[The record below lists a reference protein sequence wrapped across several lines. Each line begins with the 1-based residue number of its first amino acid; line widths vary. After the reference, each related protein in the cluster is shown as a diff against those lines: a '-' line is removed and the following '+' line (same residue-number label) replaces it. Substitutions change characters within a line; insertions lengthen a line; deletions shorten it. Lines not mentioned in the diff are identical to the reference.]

1 MGDAGGGMRG
11 PRSDVTVARAT
22 TTTMMRVAGVGARAR
37 AVATRAEGVAR
48 SLRARRRAMGARGGV
63 ARAGFGADN
72 HLQQHQR
79 QRIHMDAVRRRGH
92 TRTRVAED
100 AEARID
106 LVSSAEDRV
115 RKAKE
120 YAAELAKARA
130 EGMDSSTS
138 ARQTRDD
145 EDATK
150 ADVAEEATRAKT
162 TTFVPPKKREV
173 KVQILTRDQ
182 TYNPFDDD
190 EKAVG
195 FETDEATYRPSV
207 STWGVFERPDN
218 ISKAYGGGRT
228 IKREELEDE
237 AAIAERKARVA
248 KKLAK
253 YREDNGMTMTPEE
266 FQEAKEALDEAE
278 AAIKAGYMQAALD
291 RLEIIALEK
300 VGPKTE
306 LGGRIIFNYALC
318 LDNLQRRDE
327 ALKQYRRCI
336 GNQYGN
342 VSKQA
347 DRMVWGMTTASRKM
361 KSDLFDYIDAAKLD
375 AYDEYLIKMAN
386 NKFGGDIDEEEERQL
401 QSTAVSTM
409 VVLFGAP
416 LVLLAFLMS
425 RQ

>member
-1 MGDAGGGMRG
+1 MVAVAF
-11 PRSDVTVARAT
+11 PRARAS
-22 TTTMMRVAGVGARAR
+22 VGARDAPF
-37 AVATRAEGVAR
+37 GV
-48 SLRARRRAMGARGGV
+48 
-63 ARAGFGADN
+63 DN
-72 HLQQHQR
+72 HHHHHHRRQQHQR
-79 QRIHMDAVRRRGH
+79 ANDAARRRR
-92 TRTRVAED
+92 TRTLVAED
-100 AEARID
+100 ADARID
-106 LVSSAEDRV
+106 LVSSVEDRV

-120 YAAELAKARA
+120 YAAELAKARS
-130 EGMDSSTS
+130 EGRESSTPTSSSS
-138 ARQTRDD
+138 ADADARKRDD
-145 EDATK
+145 ADADAK
-150 ADVAEEATRAKT
+150 VA
-162 TTFVPPKKREV
+162 PPKKREI

-190 EKAVG
+190 EKTVG
-195 FETDEATYRPSV
+195 FETEEATYRPSV

-237 AAIAERKARVA
+237 TAIAERKARVA

>member
-1 MGDAGGGMRG
+1 MVAVAF
-11 PRSDVTVARAT
+11 PRARAS
-22 TTTMMRVAGVGARAR
+22 VGARDAPF
-37 AVATRAEGVAR
+37 GVDHHHHHHHHHHH
-48 SLRARRRAMGARGGV
+48 RR
-63 ARAGFGADN
+63 
-72 HLQQHQR
+72 QQHQR
-79 QRIHMDAVRRRGH
+79 ANDAARRRR
-92 TRTRVAED
+92 TRTLVAED
-100 AEARID
+100 ADARID
-106 LVSSAEDRV
+106 LVSSVEDRV

-120 YAAELAKARA
+120 YAAELAKARS
-130 EGMDSSTS
+130 EGRESSTPTS
-138 ARQTRDD
+138 SSNADADARKRDD
-145 EDATK
+145 DA
-150 ADVAEEATRAKT
+150 ADAEVDAK
-162 TTFVPPKKREV
+162 FAPPKKREI

-195 FETDEATYRPSV
+195 FETEEATYRPSV

-237 AAIAERKARVA
+237 TAIAERKARVA

-416 LVLLAFLMS
+416 LVLLGYLMT
-425 RQ
+425 QQ

>member
-1 MGDAGGGMRG
+1 
-11 PRSDVTVARAT
+11 
-22 TTTMMRVAGVGARAR
+22 
-37 AVATRAEGVAR
+37 
-48 SLRARRRAMGARGGV
+48 
-63 ARAGFGADN
+63 
-72 HLQQHQR
+72 
-79 QRIHMDAVRRRGH
+79 MDAVRRRGH

-150 ADVAEEATRAKT
+150 ADAAEEATRAKT

-237 AAIAERKARVA
+237 TAIAERKARVA